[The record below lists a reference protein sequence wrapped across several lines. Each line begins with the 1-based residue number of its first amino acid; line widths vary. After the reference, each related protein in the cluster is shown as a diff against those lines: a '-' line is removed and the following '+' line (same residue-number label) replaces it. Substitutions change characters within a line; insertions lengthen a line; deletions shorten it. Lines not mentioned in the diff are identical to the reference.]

1 MLQLNTD
8 AYIRELNDLKLQAKQ
23 KLISAVQDENWSF
36 FQTYVNYIYS
46 VDRQINDLKIYENLN
61 LKIKDK
67 VMNLAEE
74 LNNFL
79 KEGEKNG

>member
-23 KLISAVQDENWSF
+23 KLISAVQDEKWSF
-36 FQTYVNYIYS
+36 FNTYVNYIYA
-46 VDRQINDLKIYENLN
+46 VDGQINDLKIYENLN